1 VRPALGFIL
10 ANLLMAGAGAGVLLG
25 LGVVRLRARE
35 LAAAGGLAL
44 ITGMATL
51 VLLEI
56 ILLVLGFEV
65 PFRLGAALCVVLGLI
80 GLAVA
85 LRRGPAQPDRHE
97 GPGLATLVARVRDGA
112 GRPGPQRAEHGGG
125 WRARHRARMEGVHRV
140 LGRDTDV
147 LLIRVALFVS
157 GVVLVIFVVQAFRA
171 YTLAPTVTFDEFAI
185 WSKKALVLFNYPGLH
200 ESFFANPAFNAIHL
214 EYPIFLP
221 ALEAFVYRGI
231 GEPDTSLM
239 HGQLLLLFAA
249 FAWALA
255 WLVGRERRNLYW
267 IPILIAVAV
276 SPFVHVQQS
285 TGLADITMASF
296 GALGVLGIAQWLD
309 RGDRGLLVLGALFLA
324 ASVNTKFEGLL
335 TAVFAFA
342 VAGIVVLV
350 DRRPQRLIPLVG
362 TGLLFSA
369 LVLPWRIW
377 VAARPQI
384 ESFFNFRDGL
394 SPSFLWEQRVRV
406 GQAIDV
412 FDQAIVDP
420 NRLSYLVPLA
430 GAMIV
435 IAIATGVDRRLA
447 VYYLSVALGIVAG
460 VVWIYW
466 VNPASFSPDRII
478 SATAMVA
485 VVALLHLG
493 ARITVTRPAADE
505 AGSGDLAKDGDERL
519 AERRAEGAL
528 QP

>member
-1 VRPALGFIL
+1 MRPALGFIL

-25 LGVVRLRARE
+25 LGIVRLRARE

-65 PFRLGAALCVVLGLI
+65 PFRLGAALCVVLGVI

-85 LRRGPAQPDRHE
+85 LRRGRTDPIASRGQAR
-97 GPGLATLVARVRDGA
+97 GPHGARARWRRPS
-112 GRPGPQRAEHGGG
+112 RPGAGG
-125 WRARHRARMEGVHRV
+125 WRRRVARMARARMEGVHRV

-147 LLIRVALFVS
+147 LLMRVALFVS
-157 GVVLVIFVVQAFRA
+157 GVVLVIFVVQAFRV

-239 HGQLLLLFAA
+239 HGELLILFVA

-267 IPILIAVAV
+267 IPILVAVAV
-276 SPFVHVQQS
+276 SRFVHVQQS

-296 GALGVLGIAQWLD
+296 GALGVLGIAQWID
-309 RGDRGLLVLGALFLA
+309 RGDRGILVLGALFLA

-335 TAVFAFA
+335 TAVFAF
-342 VAGIVVLV
+342 G
-350 DRRPQRLIPLVG
+350 
-362 TGLLFSA
+362 
-369 LVLPWRIW
+369 
-377 VAARPQI
+377 
-384 ESFFNFRDGL
+384 
-394 SPSFLWEQRVRV
+394 
-406 GQAIDV
+406 
-412 FDQAIVDP
+412 
-420 NRLSYLVPLA
+420 
-430 GAMIV
+430 
-435 IAIATGVDRRLA
+435 
-447 VYYLSVALGIVAG
+447 VAG
-460 VVWIYW
+460 VV
-466 VNPASFSPDRII
+466 VLVGRLHSGSSLSSGRGCCSP
-478 SATAMVA
+478 
-485 VVALLHLG
+485 G
-493 ARITVTRPAADE
+493 
-505 AGSGDLAKDGDERL
+505 
-519 AERRAEGAL
+519 
-528 QP
+528 